1 MLPTGLSSGVGQGF
15 KPRLPFLPPIHG
27 PWSFHECSIFNQCY
41 YILLPSNPIPSF
53 PFHCSTVLSCPV
65 PFYPIPCSILPYTLF
80 HSTLYPVPFYPPVS
94 LYPNLLFSIL
104 IVLLILR
111 CFFSS
116 YSVPSHH
123 TLFLLIL
130 HCSFSSYIVPS
141 HPTVQ

>member
-1 MLPTGLSSGVGQGF
+1 MKKRQKCFQQDLAVGWDKVSNLAFPFSLPSMV
-15 KPRLPFLPPIHG
+15 HG
-27 PWSFHECSIFNQCY
+27 PSMNVPSSINVTIYFF
-41 YILLPSNPIPSF
+41 PPIPSH
-53 PFHCSTVLSCPV
+53 PFLSIALLC
-65 PFYPIPCSILPYTLF
+65 YPALF